1 MNVVLMLNEPYFLL
15 LFSSINQFIM
25 KYRTMPG
32 FQQDFMSELFKGNS
46 IPEYWGIFI
55 IQYRLNGAE
64 DFIKQ
69 HSILR
74 VNMPYGKVQYQRDV
88 TGRSRTVHKKDYAH
102 GLWFQVGK
110 FMTI

>member
-25 KYRTMPG
+25 KYRTMPR

-88 TGRSRTVHKKDYAH
+88 TGRSRTVPKKDYAH

>member
-1 MNVVLMLNEPYFLL
+1 
-15 LFSSINQFIM
+15 M
-25 KYRTMPG
+25 KYRTMPR

-88 TGRSRTVHKKDYAH
+88 TEMIRTIPNKYATPGLCLPAGNILTLLYSWIKDLH
-102 GLWFQVGK
+102 
-110 FMTI
+110 